1 MAENGSIKY
10 KSVIYNHPIWGRNI
24 CIERKWDSIEEELED
39 KQKTYVR
46 ENDPWNKLRMYVDM
60 VLSRPKRTRLALCD
74 VCGAYEYMDE
84 SAVVALPSAMDA
96 VYSLITQSV
105 VLEEDLRAAR
115 RPHSRARRRRPQRPV
130 AQGAQGVPR
139 QDGVPHEAAQGQVAC
154 ERASA

>member
-1 MAENGSIKY
+1 MEFAAAACDNSRR
-10 KSVIYNHPIWGRNI
+10 GRNI

-105 VLEEDLRAAR
+105 VLEKIFALLGGLTPVPAADGR
-115 RPHSRARRRRPQRPV
+115 NVQWLRARR
-130 AQGAQGVPR
+130 GF
-139 QDGVPHEAAQGQVAC
+139 
-154 ERASA
+154 RARMASLMKLLKDK